1 MRTISCIVAATSLVS
16 AAPPIA
22 KHVTVVVNPGEEAV
36 VDLRG
41 YDTDGDPLSATITS
55 LPSSGALHQLSKV
68 YSTHG
73 YDPKKGKAAAVNA
86 PVTGSR
92 NRVHYVR
99 PEYDVEPSSGKWAS
113 FAYTINDGTSTS
125 KAATVTLVG
134 PSRRVVA
141 SPFDASHEQWSI
153 VRNGAGSGPATHDAS
168 SFGKGLNRFVVATD
182 ELIARDASS
191 GLETNAS
198 RWMFEAP
205 PAWAGDQNA
214 AYKGTLEF
222 TIGALAGDLSAP
234 SKAHNFIELE
244 CATCDVNA
252 GVLLAFPV
260 SAAKKFDGST
270 TTFSIPLDETAGWR
284 KDPKNSLFAWPQPSQ
299 CDMIEVLSGLSGLR
313 ILGDLTDWYESIAL
327 DAVSLKAPASGR
339 SEVPTCAQGTP
350 DASVCTC

>member
-1 MRTISCIVAATSLVS
+1 MPRLLTLLHLVA

-22 KHVTVVVNPGEEAV
+22 KHVTVIVNPGEEAIV
-36 VDLRG
+36 NLRG
-41 YDTDGDPLSATITS
+41 YDTDGDPLTATIAS
-55 LPSSGALHQLSKV
+55 LPGSGTLNQLSKV
-68 YSTHG
+68 FSTHG
-73 YDPKKGKAAAVNA
+73 YDPKRGKAALSGS

-92 NRVHYVR
+92 NRVQYAR

-113 FAYTINDGTSTS
+113 FAYTINDGSSTS

-141 SPFDASHEQWSI
+141 SPFDASGEGWTV
-153 VRNGAGSGPATHDAS
+153 VRNGAGSGPAAHDAS
-168 SFGKGLNRFVVATD
+168 SFGAGLNRFIVATD
-182 ELIARDASS
+182 ELIARDAGS

-198 RWMFEAP
+198 RWMFQAP
-205 PAWAGDQNA
+205 PQWSGDQNA

-222 TIGALAGDLSAP
+222 SLGSLAGDLTVP

-244 CATCDVNA
+244 CATCNTND
-252 GVLLAFPV
+252 GVTLAFPV

-270 TTFSIPLDETAGWR
+270 TTFAIPLLETAGWR
-284 KDPKNSLFAWPQPSQ
+284 KDPKNSLLAWPAPSQ
-299 CDMIEVLSGLSGLR
+299 CDFIEVLSGLSGLR

-327 DAVSLKAPASGR
+327 DAASLKAPPSGR

>member
-1 MRTISCIVAATSLVS
+1 M
-16 AAPPIA
+16 
-22 KHVTVVVNPGEEAV
+22 
-36 VDLRG
+36 
-41 YDTDGDPLSATITS
+41 
-55 LPSSGALHQLSKV
+55 
-68 YSTHG
+68 
-73 YDPKKGKAAAVNA
+73 
-86 PVTGSR
+86 
-92 NRVHYVR
+92 
-99 PEYDVEPSSGKWAS
+99 
-113 FAYTINDGTSTS
+113 
-125 KAATVTLVG
+125 
-134 PSRRVVA
+134 
-141 SPFDASHEQWSI
+141 
-153 VRNGAGSGPATHDAS
+153 
-168 SFGKGLNRFVVATD
+168 ATD